1 MSRLPPRRRDDLD
14 DAGKAVWDV
23 FVERRGERILGA
35 DGALVGPWN
44 AMVTAPHV
52 GAWMQ
57 AFAPAM
63 RGASVD
69 RRLIEIA
76 ILTTAAAWR
85 AEFEWAAHA
94 ELAVD
99 AGVSQDVI
107 DAIVAGTRAALPSN
121 PEQIVH
127 DIAHQL
133 ATTGHVDH
141 TTYDEA
147 HHLLGGVGLVELV
160 AVCGFYAFL
169 SFVLNAFDVPPPD
182 GAQPMFRPSSPP
194 AIAQPRA
201 DSER

>member
-1 MSRLPPRRRDDLD
+1 MSRLPLRRRDDLD

-23 FVERRGERILGA
+23 FVERRGDRIIGA
-35 DGALVGPWN
+35 DGALVGPWI

-57 AFAPAM
+57 AFAPAI
-63 RGASVD
+63 RGASLD

-85 AEFEWAAHA
+85 AEFEWSAHA
-94 ELAVD
+94 ELAVS
-99 AGVSQDVI
+99 AGVSHEVI
-107 DAIVAGTRAALPSN
+107 DAIVDGTRATLSSS

-133 ATTGHVDH
+133 ARTGHVDRA
-141 TTYDEA
+141 TYDA
-147 HHLLGGVGLVELV
+147 AGHLLGDVGLVELV
-160 AVCGFYAFL
+160 AVCGFYTFL

-182 GAQPMFRPSSPP
+182 GAQPVFRPPSPP
-194 AIAQPRA
+194 DIAKPTA
-201 DSER
+201 DGER